1 MPTNKTKQPE
11 NDPNVF
17 EWLPEDNL
25 TSPTTIVEQSLS
37 LGVTVKGDLGGG
49 TLFLDTLDKSG
60 NWWSQP
66 VSISKSP
73 SYTHFPDLPSI
84 TYRLRLIGAEE
95 PSPLITVT
103 HNDPGKAR
111 RKAKAVAA
119 TTKTGRQQ
127 KRPVKQQH

>member
-1 MPTNKTKQPE
+1 MPINKTKQPE

-25 TSPTTIVEQSLS
+25 TSPTTMVEQSLS

-49 TLFLDTLDKSG
+49 TLFLDTLDKGG
-60 NWWSQP
+60 NWWPQP

-73 SYTHFPDLPSI
+73 SYTHFPDLPSV

-95 PSPLITVT
+95 PSPRIVVT

-127 KRPVKQQH
+127 KRL